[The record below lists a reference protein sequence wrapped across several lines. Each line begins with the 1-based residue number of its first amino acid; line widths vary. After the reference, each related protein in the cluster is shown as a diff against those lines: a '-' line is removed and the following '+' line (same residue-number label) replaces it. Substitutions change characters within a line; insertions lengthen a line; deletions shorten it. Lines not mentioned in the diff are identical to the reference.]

1 MLLFTVGLLVWFGL
15 VDSYRF
21 PVPCGIG
28 DGDKVAH
35 LAGFGLLALIAGVL
49 FGPGR
54 RLAALLCIAALVL
67 ECVQLLLPTREASIG
82 DALASWAGIGLGL
95 FAAFALLGLARGVI
109 RSSPPQR
116 PGKTGRGPTAH
127 EREQP

>member
-21 PVPCGIG
+21 PMPRGIG

-67 ECVQLLLPTREASIG
+67 ECVQLLLPTREASFG
-82 DALASWAGIGLGL
+82 DALASGAGIGLGL

-116 PGKTGRGPTAH
+116 LGKTGRGPTAH
-127 EREQP
+127 DREQP